1 MGSSSLEAET
11 HMLSES
17 EASNMKR
24 QQILQGVKQPP
35 WHHHDKPISVL
46 TDVILLP
53 LVPRRLNR
61 MMMQMSQIG
70 LICLCVSKIPIAS

>member
-11 HMLSES
+11 HMLSEP

-24 QQILQGVKQPP
+24 QQTLQGVKQPL
-35 WHHHDKPISVL
+35 WHHHDKPVL